1 MKRIVETVGA
11 FYRND
16 VPEGFGLICD
26 DQQQAQAIA
35 DAMARCYQGFKAS
48 PSDEQRAFLTTTL
61 PVQLREA
68 SRLHKLGDERM
79 SFGERQRFI
88 IFGACNVYIME
99 HEGLLQPDQFNGCQ
113 FVYGVEKI
121 DGLTGTFGQGEHTDV
136 H

>member
-1 MKRIVETVGA
+1 MKRIVQTVGA

-16 VPEGFGLICD
+16 LPEGFGLTCD
-26 DQQQAQAIA
+26 DPQQAQVIA

-48 PSDEQRAFLTTTL
+48 PPDEQRAFLTATL

-79 SFGERQRFI
+79 TPAEQQRFI
-88 IFGACNVYIME
+88 IYGACNVYIME

-121 DGLTGTFGQGEHTDV
+121 DGLTGTFGQGGTD
-136 H
+136 